1 MWSTEKLVTEM
12 DAGHE
17 YINALVS
24 LCLLEF
30 VVNNDGKQVKVYD
43 VLQDPAILYRRK

>member
-1 MWSTEKLVTEM
+1 MWSTEKLVTKM

-17 YINALVS
+17 YINALVG

-30 VVNNDGKQVKVYD
+30 VVNNDGKLVKVYD
-43 VLQDPAILYRRK
+43 VLQELAILYRRK